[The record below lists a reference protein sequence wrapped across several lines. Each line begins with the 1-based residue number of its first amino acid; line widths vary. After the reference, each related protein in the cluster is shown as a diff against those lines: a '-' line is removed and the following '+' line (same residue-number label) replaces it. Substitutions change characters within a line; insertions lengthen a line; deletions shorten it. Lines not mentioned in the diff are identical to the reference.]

1 MAHRIVVIGGG
12 LTGLAAAWELER
24 LGADYT
30 LIEVKDR
37 LGGSIS
43 TRHQAGFVLDGGA
56 FVLEKYGEWDFLHEL
71 GLGDALESVGR
82 YRDGEL
88 VIFRDGAQ
96 TLVDALAA
104 RLKQTLMLRMAV
116 SSLGLLDDGCYGVC
130 LENGLMMEAH
140 GVIIAAPARY
150 AERMLRTLLPD
161 AAAYLFDYRYESIAR
176 VSLGYQRADVPELPQ
191 RPDGG
196 LFRFVEGYTF
206 PARVP
211 DGHVLIRAGVR
222 LDVDPQVATVDA
234 AVNAARALLP
244 DAQPVVQWATHW
256 AEDYAL
262 TRALPEHKTMM
273 DRIEA
278 QLPRGMALVGSD
290 YRARWLNEQIEQGR
304 AAAQSIMASF

>member
-1 MAHRIVVIGGG
+1 MAHKIVVIGGG

-24 LGADYT
+24 LGTDYT
-30 LIEVKDR
+30 LIEVRNR

-43 TRHQAGFVLDGGA
+43 TQHEAGFVLDGGA
-56 FVLEKYGEWDFLHEL
+56 FVLEKYGEWAFLDEL
-71 GLGDALESVGR
+71 DLTDALESVGR

-88 VIFRDGAQ
+88 VIFRDGTQ

-104 RLKQTLMLRMAV
+104 RLKQTIMLRMAV
-116 SSLGLLDDGCYGVC
+116 SSLGLLDDGCFGVC

-161 AAAYLFDYRYESIAR
+161 TAAYLYDYRYESIAR
-176 VSLGYQRADVPELPQ
+176 ISLGYRRADVPELPA
-191 RPDGG
+191 RPNGG

-206 PARVP
+206 PSRVP

-222 LDVDPQVATVDA
+222 LDVDPQIATVEA
-234 AVNAARALLP
+234 ATTVARALLP
-244 DAQPVVQWATHW
+244 HAQPVVQWATHW
-256 AEDYAL
+256 AEEYAL
-262 TRALPEHKTMM
+262 TRALPEHTAMM
-273 DRIEA
+273 DTIEA

-290 YRARWLNEQIEQGR
+290 YRA
-304 AAAQSIMASF
+304 